1 MSRHVAGATLP
12 GMTNLP
18 PPAEELR
25 LLDAEL
31 RHLDM
36 RRAALLRRREW
47 LVHTLRAAAQQPAR
61 GAGNAPGG
69 GPPPAGGGAVAR
81 RPETSAPGV
90 QNVLLVLGGVL
101 LTIAAV
107 AFTLVSWGHLGIA
120 GRALVLGALTVAAL
134 GGPVVLLRR
143 GLRSTAEAVAALG
156 TALTVL
162 DAYALHE
169 VAFAGTD
176 GFGYAAGASAVL
188 AGVWSA
194 YAVLA
199 GASAPTGAR
208 GTAQGASAGEGTRPG
223 LRHPLPLAA
232 ATAHLP
238 LLLWAI
244 AVGAGPHTVTAVLL
258 VTAAGG
264 TAVALRAAWVPV
276 RIVAVVGALG
286 MGLVGVLSAGWLC
299 WSASDPGTAAWAA
312 ALLAGAA
319 AVALLAGRFVP
330 DADVAMGA
338 ALTAGLCLVAGVGG
352 VLWVAA
358 PGEWTVPGCLA
369 CGVALLAVN
378 RTALPRTLRRGLVR
392 ASAVVQCLAVLW
404 SVPLVAG
411 TVLGP
416 SAQGARP
423 WSGVP
428 GDVRDA
434 VFTDV
439 PWPPYAATVPL
450 VLAAVAA
457 VLLVAGRN
465 TTRRPAATA
474 AALVLGWAAVLV
486 LPVVLRLP
494 WTAGL
499 VAQGAVVVA
508 ALGFAEWAD
517 RTEPRPS
524 PVTLTARLLA
534 LVTSVDL
541 ALLSLASEPATIGVL
556 ASLTAVFAAVCRRPG
571 PAPLAAPAA
580 LAHATALACAIGASA
595 GWRPPQTA
603 LLVLVVP
610 AVAALVAA
618 RTSGSRATVPVE
630 AAGAAAGVLAVA
642 LAVTDPPMLALV
654 LSLAGVLAAGTALR
668 PERRPA
674 GWAAAALFLLAAWV
688 RLTAWDV
695 TTPEAYTLPVTG
707 PALVVGYL
715 RRRRDPAVSSWTAY
729 GAGLAVTLVPSL
741 LAAWDDRHWLR
752 PLLLGVAALVVT
764 LVGARHRL
772 QAPLVLGAGVLA
784 LVTLHEL
791 APYITQV
798 VGALPRWVPPALAGL
813 VLLVLGATYEQR
825 LRDAR
830 RLREALGRLR

>member
-1 MSRHVAGATLP
+1 
-12 GMTNLP
+12 MTNLP

-31 RHLDM
+31 RQLDM
-36 RRAALLRRREW
+36 RRAVLLRRREW
-47 LVHTLRAAAQQPAR
+47 LVHTLRAAARQPAP
-61 GAGNAPGG
+61 GAGTAPGG
-69 GPPPAGGGAVAR
+69 GPPRAGGGAVAR
-81 RPETSAPGV
+81 RPEASAPGV

-188 AGVWSA
+188 AGVWTA

-208 GTAQGASAGEGTRPG
+208 GTAQGASAGEGTRLG
-223 LRHPLPLAA
+223 LRHPLPLAV

-244 AVGAGPHTVTAVLL
+244 AAGAGPHTVTAVLL

-264 TAVALRAAWVPV
+264 TAVALRAV
-276 RIVAVVGALG
+276 RVSVRVVAVVGALG

-299 WSASDPGTAAWAA
+299 WSASDPGTAARAA

-330 DADVAMGA
+330 DADVAVGA
-338 ALTAGLCLVAGVGG
+338 ALAAGLCLVSGAGG
-352 VLWVAA
+352 VLWVAV

-378 RTALPRTLRRGLVR
+378 RTALPRPLRRGLVR
-392 ASAVVQCLAVLW
+392 ASAVVQCFAVLW

-416 SAQGARP
+416 SAQAARP

-434 VFTDV
+434 VFTHV

-457 VLLVAGRN
+457 VLLLAGRN

-474 AALVLGWAAVLV
+474 AALVLGWAAALV
-486 LPVVLRLP
+486 LPPVLQLTY
-494 WTAGL
+494 TAGL

-571 PAPLAAPAA
+571 PASLAA
-580 LAHATALACAIGASA
+580 LVHATALACAIGASA

-630 AAGAAAGVLAVA
+630 AAGAAAGLLALA

-654 LSLAGVLAAGTALR
+654 LSLGGVLVAGTALR

-715 RRRRDPAVSSWTAY
+715 RRRRDPAVSSWTVY
-729 GAGLAVTLVPSL
+729 GAGLAVTLLPSL

-772 QAPLVLGAGVLA
+772 QAPLVLGTGVLA

-798 VGALPRWVPPALAGL
+798 VGALPRWVPPALAGV

-830 RLREALGRLR
+830 RLRDALGRLS